1 MPQTPNQ
8 CKKKVSLVFVSCCLL
23 LPDCKMLLAFFS
35 SSSFRSSGGTYSELP
50 GTQIGCPDRWSCWL
64 CKDTAQHMT
73 LVHGCRP
80 QCSCRDSTEKQRK
93 SPCYRTDSFG
103 VPLRNAEQTTQSH
116 KYVHSLNHCE
126 VQLAGLVFLNVPVFL
141 IGSS

>member
-1 MPQTPNQ
+1 MSHAEKPEGRKPSGFYSTAA
-8 CKKKVSLVFVSCCLL
+8 KGVS
-23 LPDCKMLLAFFS
+23 A
-35 SSSFRSSGGTYSELP
+35 GGTYSELP

-93 SPCYRTDSFG
+93 SPCYFG
-103 VPLRNAEQTTQSH
+103 VLLRNAEQTTQSH